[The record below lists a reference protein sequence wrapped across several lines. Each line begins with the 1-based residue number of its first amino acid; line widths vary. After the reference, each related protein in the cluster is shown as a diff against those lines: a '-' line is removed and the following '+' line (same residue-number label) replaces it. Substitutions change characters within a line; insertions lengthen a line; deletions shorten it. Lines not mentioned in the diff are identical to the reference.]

1 MEKKP
6 IIDWTLL
13 GATAARSP
21 PGWDPA
27 GAGGGGT
34 ANPEINSQKADV
46 WVWGNA
52 GVVQGRSRGGAS
64 PGDSS
69 GAGLPGPGG
78 GQDGPPPPQHPPEPS
93 SSPPSGIATAGEP
106 PLPCNQA
113 APSGAARGAGNP
125 CPAPGEG
132 KLRHSTTIATRPLLG
147 ADPRGTAR
155 PRPPAGFY
163 PDHPS

>member
-78 GQDGPPPPQHPPEPS
+78 GRMDPPHLSTPLSLPPLLPRALPPPV
-93 SSPPSGIATAGEP
+93 SPRSP
-106 PLPCNQA
+106 
-113 APSGAARGAGNP
+113 
-125 CPAPGEG
+125 
-132 KLRHSTTIATRPLLG
+132 ATRL
-147 ADPRGTAR
+147 PRRERREEPATPAL
-155 PRPPAGFY
+155 PRERGN
-163 PDHPS
+163 